1 MFFLQIIICENMVTY
16 KARIIYFVFFSSYL
30 TGVGDTHTGC
40 EQFYVNFFV
49 FKSEGAKESFEEKEE
64 PLWKDGN
71 KKQMRPQKLIFFR

>member
-1 MFFLQIIICENMVTY
+1 MLNHFTVRPENNFPG
-16 KARIIYFVFFSSYL
+16 RS
-30 TGVGDTHTGC
+30 C

-49 FKSEGAKESFEEKEE
+49 FKSEGAKESLEEKEE